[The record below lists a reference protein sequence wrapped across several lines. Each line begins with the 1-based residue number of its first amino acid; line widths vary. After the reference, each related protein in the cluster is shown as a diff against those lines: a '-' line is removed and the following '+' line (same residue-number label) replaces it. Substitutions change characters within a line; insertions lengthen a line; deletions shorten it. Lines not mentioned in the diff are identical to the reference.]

1 MNYGIWLS
9 FNNQQEGFQIPVNP
23 ESIEVKDATDGKTYD
38 ILKLGEINVIKSPKL
53 TEYEWSSFFPAQ
65 AYPFLATDLVLEPK
79 QYVDYINKWKGT
91 KRPIRFIYTSDT
103 FDINE
108 AVSIEEFQWK
118 EVAGGK
124 GDIEY
129 TIRLKKYVFYAAKK
143 VVVQQQATNKT
154 VTTTKK
160 PRLDDRVQPKTYTMK
175 KGDTLWSIAKR
186 YLGSGTRWR
195 EIAKLNNISDAEVR
209 RLPVGKVL
217 RLPG

>member
-91 KRPIRFIYTSDT
+91 KRPIRFIYTSDI

-118 EVAGGK
+118 EVAGGE

-143 VVVQQQATNKT
+143 SCCTAAGNKQNSYNN
-154 VTTTKK
+154 KK
-160 PRLDDRVQPKTYTMK
+160 T
-175 KGDTLWSIAKR
+175 
-186 YLGSGTRWR
+186 
-195 EIAKLNNISDAEVR
+195 EI
-209 RLPVGKVL
+209 G
-217 RLPG
+217 